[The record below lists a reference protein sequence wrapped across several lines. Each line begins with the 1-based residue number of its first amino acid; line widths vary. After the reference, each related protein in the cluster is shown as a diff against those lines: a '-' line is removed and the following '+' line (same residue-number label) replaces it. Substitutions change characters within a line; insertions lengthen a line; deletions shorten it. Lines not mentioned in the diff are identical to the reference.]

1 MHDLLLH
8 ATATLALLAGNAL
21 LIGLGFMIARWS
33 SGPVQEVGREVG
45 REEMPNLHQDL
56 KGVMLALTAT
66 GERLLKLEVQIG
78 QLREQAGQEGLPLNR
93 DPEQKSFKIA
103 TKLALQGAGAD
114 EIVELCGLTRG
125 EADLICMLHANN
137 QVSASSMAGDL
148 VRLASRVTDLPAA
161 NPFSESSRRP

>member
-8 ATATLALLAGNAL
+8 AIATIALLTGNAL
-21 LIGLGFMIARWS
+21 LIGLGFIIARWS
-33 SGPVQEVGREVG
+33 SASPPESG
-45 REEMPNLHQDL
+45 REEAPNLHQDL
-56 KGVMLALTAT
+56 KGVTLALAAM

-148 VRLASRVTDLPAA
+148 ARLASRVTDLPQI
-161 NPFSESSRRP
+161 NPTDDPRSRR

>member
-1 MHDLLLH
+1 MHDLVLH
-8 ATATLALLAGNAL
+8 AIATIALLTGNAL
-21 LIGLGFMIARWS
+21 LIGLGFIIARWS
-33 SGPVQEVGREVG
+33 SAPEAG
-45 REEMPNLHQDL
+45 REEVPNLHQDL
-56 KGVMLALTAT
+56 KGVMLALAAM

-148 VRLASRVTDLPAA
+148 ARLASRVTDLPAA
-161 NPFSESSRRP
+161 TPFGESSRRP

>member
-8 ATATLALLAGNAL
+8 AIATIALLAGNAL
-21 LIGLGFMIARWS
+21 LIGLGFIIARWFS
-33 SGPVQEVGREVG
+33 APAPTPEAG
-45 REEMPNLHQDL
+45 REEAPNLHQDL
-56 KGVMLALTAT
+56 KGVMLALAAM

-148 VRLASRVTDLPAA
+148 ARLASRVTDLPQLSPAA
-161 NPFSESSRRP
+161 DPRSRR

>member
-1 MHDLLLH
+1 MNDVLFHSI
-8 ATATLALLAGNAL
+8 AILALLTGNAL
-21 LIGLGFMIARWS
+21 LIGLGFMMARGS
-33 SGPVQEVGREVG
+33 AGPAVPDTGRDEP
-45 REEMPNLHQDL
+45 PNLHQDL
-56 KGVMLALTAT
+56 KGVTLSLSAV

-125 EADLICMLHANN
+125 EAELICMLHANN
-137 QVSASSMAGDL
+137 QVSASSVAGDL
-148 VRLASRVTDLPAA
+148 RKLAARVTDLPR
-161 NPFSESSRRP
+161 PDSTGDPRSRR